1 LSIRAARP
9 AKGSPERRE
18 WVLNSIRST
27 FAALGLPRTAFTIR
41 RWQEARGEVAPC
53 NDDIASLG
61 GWAAACVAALG
72 ELPVPVAPIPAGHR
86 LRGVSTLVGADGAV
100 KQQWVKTREEEVDRE
115 EVLARLMET
124 LPERVRARDGCVPA
138 PSGPARDDLLAVYVA
153 GDPHIGMRSSKE
165 ETGADFDLKIVE
177 RLMIGAV
184 RDLVLRGPRTTRAMV
199 AILGDTLHFDNLSHH
214 TTKGEHALDVDGR
227 TAKVL
232 RTCMLILTSMIDA
245 ALEHHDEVLVDC
257 QAGNHDSYSALMI
270 AIGLDAYYRNEP
282 RCKVSLDPAMRHY
295 YTFGRVLIGT
305 VHGDK
310 TKADDLESI
319 MAAERPREWGETE
332 HRYWLC
338 GHVHHLSAKEYRG
351 CKVETFRTLA
361 ARDAWHAGAGYMS
374 KRDMTRIVYH
384 RRFGEVSR
392 EVVNVGMLDEAA

>member
-1 LSIRAARP
+1 LSRP
-9 AKGSPERRE
+9 KRGTPERRA
-18 WVLNSIRST
+18 WVLEDIKST
-27 FAALGLPRTAFTIR
+27 FKALGIARHEFTMRRWAEAPRTERPTNNDAMDLGGWPAACEAALGP
-41 RWQEARGEVAPC
+41 V
-53 NDDIASLG
+53 
-61 GWAAACVAALG
+61 
-72 ELPVPVAPIPAGHR
+72 PVPVAPVPVGHR
-86 LRGVSTLVGADGAV
+86 LRGVSTLVGPDGGIKA
-100 KQQWVKTREEEVDRE
+100 QWVKTREIEVDRE
-115 EVLARLMET
+115 ALLVEMLAS
-124 LPERVRARDGCVPA
+124 LPEKVTPRKGRIAA
-138 PSGPARDDLLAVYVA
+138 PSTPARDDLLAVYVA
-153 GDPHIGMRSSKE
+153 GDPHIGMRSAKE

-177 RLMIGAV
+177 RLMVGAV
-184 RDLVLRGPRTTRAMV
+184 RDLVHRGPRTKRGMV

-295 YTFGRVLIGT
+295 YVFGKVLIGT

-361 ARDAWHAGAGYMS
+361 ARDAWHAGAGYQS
-374 KRDMTRIVYH
+374 QRDMTRIVYH
-384 RRFGEVSR
+384 KRFGEVSR
-392 EVVNVGMLDEAA
+392 EIVNVGMLDQVA